1 MHTSDTSTNDNNNN
15 AFHVFHGTSTMI
27 VVSYNW
33 IVKKKHKSF
42 EIAMS
47 ILSYRDCRV
56 ISLHLTLLVEDIN
69 HDNDEKTISHDRSH
83 EPRTNIQ
90 HGQHENTFP
99 TWNGATNRQLD
110 DLAQGWPRFPS
121 STYPRSRHRHRSTM
135 RHRKL
140 QTWHSYHRLI
150 RYTYI

>member
-69 HDNDEKTISHDRSH
+69 HDNDEKRSATIDHTSHGLTSNTANTRIRSQR
-83 EPRTNIQ
+83 ET
-90 HGQHENTFP
+90 E
-99 TWNGATNRQLD
+99 RQTD
-110 DLAQGWPRFPS
+110 SWMIWHRVDPV
-121 STYPRSRHRHRSTM
+121 SRHQRILVVDIATGQRCDTESSKRGTV
-135 RHRKL
+135 
-140 QTWHSYHRLI
+140 I
-150 RYTYI
+150 IV